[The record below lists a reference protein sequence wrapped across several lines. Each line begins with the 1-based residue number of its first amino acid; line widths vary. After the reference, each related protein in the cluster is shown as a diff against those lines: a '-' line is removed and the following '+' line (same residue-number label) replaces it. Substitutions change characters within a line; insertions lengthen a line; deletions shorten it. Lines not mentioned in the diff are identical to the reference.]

1 MEIRGGGGG
10 MGFGGDCYQ
19 GHGYA
24 RSLEI
29 FKFSILKMMKRTEH
43 ENLVISLSICMET
56 HKLTRSS
63 PPAP

>member
-1 MEIRGGGGG
+1 
-10 MGFGGDCYQ
+10 MGFGVDFYQ

-24 RSLEI
+24 RPLES
-29 FKFSILKMMKRTEH
+29 FKFSILKMIKRTEH

-56 HKLTRSS
+56 HKRTHSS

>member
-1 MEIRGGGGG
+1 MEIRGGG
-10 MGFGGDCYQ
+10 MGFGVDCYQ

-29 FKFSILKMMKRTEH
+29 ENDKKRTEH

-56 HKLTRSS
+56 HKRTRSS